1 MAPSPDRA
9 HGPQYPAGARRQ
21 RLHEIVF
28 EAETPAGRAF
38 DLVLLVAIVASVV
51 VVLYESVPSVRE
63 RFFRELYVLEWFF
76 TGLFTVEY
84 ALRLYAVQRP
94 LRYARSFFGVV
105 DLLAILPTYLS
116 LFVPGAQ
123 ALSVVRSLRLLRI
136 FRILKLSAYLN
147 ESGQL
152 WRALVASRR
161 KITIF
166 LLTVLTIV
174 VIVGAAMHLVEGPA
188 SGFTDIPTSV
198 YWAIVTI
205 TTVGYGDVAPI
216 TPLGRL
222 LAAMLMM
229 LGYGIIAV
237 PTGIVTAELTRE
249 VRQEVTNNACP
260 ACGAEGHRADAIF
273 CRRCGARL

>member
-1 MAPSPDRA
+1 MTESSGRS

-28 EAETPAGRAF
+28 EAETRAGRTF
-38 DLVLLVAIVASVV
+38 DVVLLVAIIASVL
-51 VVLYESVPSVRE
+51 VVLVESVPSVRE
-63 RFFRELYVLEWFF
+63 RFFRELYVLEWGF
-76 TGLFTVEY
+76 TLLFTVEY
-84 ALRLYAVQRP
+84 AVRLYAVQRP
-94 LRYARSFFGVV
+94 LRYARSFYGVV

-116 LFVPGAQ
+116 LVVPGAQ
-123 ALSVVRSLRLLRI
+123 ALSVVRSLRLLRV
-136 FRILKLSAYLN
+136 FRILKLSAYLS

-174 VIVGAAMHLVEGPA
+174 VIAGATMHLVEGPA

-205 TTVGYGDVAPI
+205 TTVGYGDVAPA
-216 TPLGRL
+216 TPFGRL
-222 LAAMLMM
+222 LASLLML

-273 CRRCGARL
+273 CQRCGARL